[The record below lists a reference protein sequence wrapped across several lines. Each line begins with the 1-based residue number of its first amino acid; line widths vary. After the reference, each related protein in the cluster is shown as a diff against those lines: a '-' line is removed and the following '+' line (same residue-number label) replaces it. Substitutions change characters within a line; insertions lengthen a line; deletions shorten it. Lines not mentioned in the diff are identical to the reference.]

1 MKTNDI
7 LSPFNLYEHFN
18 STDAHGL
25 VCVQFLATLN
35 VFLGG
40 NKIISKNAMSE
51 LFHNLSMQALNE
63 MEDRVKLKFDAIN
76 DLNKSINNLLIT
88 EAYKFKTLPKEI
100 RMRNFADH
108 KTKNQKFEDDVVR
121 NILYDF
127 KVEYPHDTDNLTFP
141 NTADEIRK
149 QAADELEQKDKL
161 DFAWNERDWE
171 IQEGIILDAKKDL
184 IKTLADLDGDI
195 SNEIVKLSDFNNG
208 AVELEIN
215 NYDLKN
221 WADSKQ
227 INSGK

>member
-25 VCVQFLATLN
+25 VCVQFLAALN

-51 LFHNLSMQALNE
+51 LFHNLSMPALNE
-63 MEDRVKLKFDAIN
+63 MEDRVRLKFDAIN

-88 EAYKFKTLPKEI
+88 EAYKFKTLRKEI
-100 RMRNFADH
+100 RMGNFADH

-127 KVEYPHDTDNLTFP
+127 KVEYPHDTDHLTFP
-141 NTADEIRK
+141 NTA
-149 QAADELEQKDKL
+149 
-161 DFAWNERDWE
+161 
-171 IQEGIILDAKKDL
+171 
-184 IKTLADLDGDI
+184 
-195 SNEIVKLSDFNNG
+195 NEIKNKLLMN
-208 AVELEIN
+208 L
-215 NYDLKN
+215 
-221 WADSKQ
+221 SKKTNL
-227 INSGK
+227 ILL